1 MKDEK
6 VSLPRVNLLHPK
18 IRPLVIKAIEDVE
31 KQLNITIRITQ
42 GLRTFK
48 EQDALFNQSKDG
60 KDNDGDGKIDE
71 ADEKVTNAKGGQSI
85 HNYGLAFDIAVM
97 SADGKS
103 INWNYD
109 TKKIADIIKKHGFVW
124 GGDWVSI
131 VDKPHF
137 EMTFKHTWQTLKA
150 LVDKKQVDKEGYVII

>member
-6 VSLPRVNLLHPK
+6 VSLPRIQLLHPK
-18 IRPLVIKAIEDVE
+18 IRPLVVKAIEDAE
-31 KQLNITIRITQ
+31 KQLNITIRVTQ

-48 EQDALFNQSKDG
+48 EQDALFNQPKDG

-97 SADGKS
+97 SADGKN
-103 INWNYD
+103 INWIYD
-109 TKKIADIIKKHGFVW
+109 TAKIAKIIKAHGFVW

-150 LVDKKQVDKEGYVII
+150 LVDKKQVYANGYVII